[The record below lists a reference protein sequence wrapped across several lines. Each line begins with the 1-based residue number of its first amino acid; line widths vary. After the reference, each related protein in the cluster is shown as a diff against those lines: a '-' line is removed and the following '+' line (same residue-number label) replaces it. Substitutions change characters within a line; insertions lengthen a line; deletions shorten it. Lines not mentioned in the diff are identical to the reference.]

1 MQAISNLSIKIWS
14 RFGTILT
21 HAVERSHMLR
31 LSDATQIVSE
41 CNTNSLESVDDD
53 KNMTSSTRK
62 ETWRSFNVDIV
73 MRFAAERADW
83 GRQVCKDGAREWS
96 HVESHRSSLMLC
108 LHSFSA
114 LCSTQL
120 PCTFRNCNCVL
131 YFFDWHVSELGLG
144 RF

>member
-14 RFGTILT
+14 RFGTI
-21 HAVERSHMLR
+21 RSHVVKRSQMLR

-83 GRQVCKDGAREWS
+83 GRQVSEDGAREWS

-114 LCSTQL
+114 LCSMQL

-131 YFFDWHVSELGLG
+131 YFFDWHVSESGLG